1 MKGRRSMPHL
11 TFEYTDNI
19 KKEADIKALL
29 KKANETLLR
38 HRDIIPIGGLRT
50 RAIELNDYCIADG
63 SEDDAFV
70 HAILKLGSGRT
81 EEDIQKISDDLFE
94 MMKEHFSTLFEQ
106 RYLALSLEVYEF
118 TRPTY
123 KHNNIHLRYKK

>member
-1 MKGRRSMPHL
+1 MPHL

-19 KKEADIKALL
+19 KKDADIPTLL
-29 KKANETLLR
+29 KTANETLLQ

-50 RAIELNDYCIADG
+50 RAIELKDYCVADG
-63 SEDDAFV
+63 TEDDAFV
-70 HAILKLGSGRT
+70 HAILKLGKGRT
-81 EEDIQKISDDLFE
+81 EEDIKKICDDLFE
-94 MMKEHFSTLFEQ
+94 MMKEHFADLFAR

-123 KHNNIHLRYKK
+123 KQNNIHLRYKK

>member
-1 MKGRRSMPHL
+1 MPHL

-19 KKEADIKALL
+19 KEEANIKELL
-29 KKANETLLR
+29 IRANETLLR
-38 HRDIIPIGGLRT
+38 HRHIIPIGGLRT
-50 RAIELNDYCIADG
+50 RAIELKDYCVADG

-70 HAILKLGSGRT
+70 HAILKLGKGRT
-81 EEDIQKISDDLFE
+81 EEDIMKISDELFE
-94 MMKEHFSTLFEQ
+94 MMKEHFAELFEK
-106 RYLALSLEVYEF
+106 RYLALSLEIYEF